1 MVIYLNIFSYIKSYI
16 DDNEL
21 NIIVKKNKV
30 NIQNYDNI
38 FNFDSNKIVIVKDNE
53 KVSIYGEDLYVSK
66 LLDNEVLING
76 KIFKI
81 ELGDYNKK

>member
-1 MVIYLNIFSYIKSYI
+1 MIYLNIFSYIKSYI

-21 NIIVKKNKV
+21 NIIMQKNKV

-38 FNFDSNKIVIVKDNE
+38 FNFDSNKIVIIKNNE

-76 KIFKI
+76 KILKI

>member
-1 MVIYLNIFSYIKSYI
+1 MIYLNIFSYIKSYI

-53 KVSIYGEDLYVSK
+53 KVSIYGENLYVSK

-76 KIFKI
+76 KILKI

>member
-1 MVIYLNIFSYIKSYI
+1 MIYLNIFSYIKSYI
-16 DDNEL
+16 YDNEL
-21 NIIVKKNKV
+21 NIILSKNKV

-38 FNFDSNKIVIVKDNE
+38 FNFDSNKIVIVKNNE

-66 LLDNEVLING
+66 LLDNEVLIKG
-76 KIFKI
+76 KILKI